1 MNQDRRSQLNL
12 LLLRQAYL
20 VRKIQQSQNQDW
32 GQRLAEL
39 STIQQ
44 KIQSWYK
51 KVAEKIQ
58 HQARVDEFQLGE
70 TTRIYHHEIHK
81 KHIKKSSI
89 LKLET
94 DSGVLEGH
102 KACAEYLENL
112 VADLL
117 LVPANLDTEAQ
128 DILLA
133 EIDTVVTESENEMLA
148 KAPDKEEVKNTLWD
162 SNLKAAP
169 GTDGITGLFYKVCW
183 DTMGD
188 ALTDVALAKHR
199 GEKLPT
205 SMRTAMMVFG
215 TKPKKAQSLKPK
227 DKRRISLLNYLPRTN

>member
-1 MNQDRRSQLNL
+1 M
-12 LLLRQAYL
+12 
-20 VRKIQQSQNQDW
+20 
-32 GQRLAEL
+32 
-39 STIQQ
+39 
-44 KIQSWYK
+44 
-51 KVAEKIQ
+51 
-58 HQARVDEFQLGE
+58 
-70 TTRIYHHEIHK
+70 
-81 KHIKKSSI
+81 
-89 LKLET
+89 
-94 DSGVLEGH
+94 
-102 KACAEYLENL
+102 
-112 VADLL
+112 
-117 LVPANLDTEAQ
+117 
-128 DILLA
+128 
-133 EIDTVVTESENEMLA
+133 TESENEMLA

-227 DKRRISLLNYLPRTN
+227 DKRRISLLNCDFKVLEGLDARRFRKVGSRILSNVQYVAGSDRNIHHGICRARDAIHAISKSKFGCGIADTDFIAAFDWLVLSWVWKVLQNCGVIDAVIRKIQNLCTDSITKEVVNNTLGSKSIARDGHRRMEILRQVRSLGE